1 MIYMDRVSKHYEI
14 RGGHRKVVLRNASAI
29 IRPGDAVGILGRNG
43 AGKSTLVRMLA
54 GVEYPTS
61 GRIERRMSVSWPL
74 AAGIG
79 LQATMTGAD
88 NARFVA
94 RIYGQPIP
102 KVIRFVQDFA
112 ELGDYFNM
120 PVRTYSAGMMGRL
133 LLGLSFAVDFDCYL
147 IDEVTATG
155 DSRFVIRAQEMLAE
169 KTRGRTVV
177 LVSHVAEHLK
187 LYCRTAAVLHDGSL
201 TFFEDIDEAVAAYK
215 AL

>member
-1 MIYMDRVSKHYEI
+1 MIFLDRVSKHYLL
-14 RGGHRKVVLRNASAI
+14 RDGRRKEVLREVSAL

-54 GVEYPTS
+54 GVEYPSS
-61 GRIERRMSVSWPL
+61 GRVERRMSVSWPL

-79 LQATMTGAD
+79 LQNSLTGAD
-88 NARFVA
+88 NARFIA
-94 RIYGQPIP
+94 RIYGHPTED
-102 KVIRFVQDFA
+102 VLRFVQDFA
-112 ELGDYFNM
+112 ELGSYFDM
-120 PVRTYSAGMMGRL
+120 PVKTYSAGMMGRL

-155 DSRFVIRAQEMLAE
+155 DARFVNRAQEILAE
-169 KTRGRTVV
+169 KTRERTVV
-177 LVSHVAEHLK
+177 LVSHVPEHLK
-187 LYCRTAAVLHDGSL
+187 LYCRTAAVLSDGRL

>member
-1 MIYMDRVSKHYEI
+1 MLYMDRVSKHYVL
-14 RGGHRKVVLRNASAI
+14 RGGGRKTVLRNVSAV

-74 AAGIG
+74 AHGIG
-79 LQATMTGAD
+79 LQNTLSGAD
-88 NARFVA
+88 NARFIA
-94 RIYGQPIP
+94 RIYNQPVP
-102 KVIRFVQDFA
+102 DVLRFVQDFA
-112 ELGDYFNM
+112 ELGAYIDM
-120 PVRTYSAGMMGRL
+120 PVKTYSVGMMGRL
-133 LLGLSFAVDFDCYL
+133 LMGLSFAVDFDCYL

-155 DSRFVIRAQEMLAE
+155 DARFINRAQEMLAE
-169 KTRGRTVV
+169 KTRGRALV
-177 LVSHVAEHLK
+177 LVTHVPEHLK

-201 TFFEDIDEAVAAYK
+201 TFFEDVDEAVATYK